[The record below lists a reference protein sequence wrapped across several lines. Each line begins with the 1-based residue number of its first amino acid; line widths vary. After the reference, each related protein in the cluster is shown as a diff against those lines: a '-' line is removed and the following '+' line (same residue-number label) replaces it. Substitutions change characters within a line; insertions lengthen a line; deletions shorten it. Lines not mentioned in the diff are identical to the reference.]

1 MLAGLVFGPM
11 LIEAWRSR
19 RNEGALRARGAIEP
33 AGDVYPA
40 MQLAYPGLFLAILA
54 ESLVRPP
61 QTPARLAAGAGVFAA
76 AKILKYWAIGT
87 LGPRWTFRVLV
98 VPGLPAIGTGP
109 YRWLRHPNYAGVVGE
124 FAGMAL
130 MSNARLAGVLAV
142 VLFGGLLRARIAIEE
157 RAMGDV

>member
-1 MLAGLVFGPM
+1 M
-11 LIEAWRSR
+11 
-19 RNEGALRARGAIEP
+19 
-33 AGDVYPA
+33 
-40 MQLAYPGLFLAILA
+40 
-54 ESLVRPP
+54 
-61 QTPARLAAGAGVFAA
+61 FAA
-76 AKILKYWAIGT
+76 AKALKYWAIGT

-142 VLFGGLLRARIAIEE
+142 VVFGGLLRARIAIEE